1 MRTLSPNIL
10 ENCLIHLD
18 RFDVRLMPPRPP
30 PPSGPPFPSLPNGSP
45 RARPQ
50 HVDFYNYE
58 SCKSMYKSF
67 ATAIITRSNTFNGKR
82 YKDDPT
88 IMAWSIINEPRCVP
102 ADARG

>member
-1 MRTLSPNIL
+1 MARRSNSAPQSTCYTSLLAPSAALSW
-10 ENCLIHLD
+10 
-18 RFDVRLMPPRPP
+18 
-30 PPSGPPFPSLPNGSP
+30 SGIPT